1 MTEENKPKKRK
12 LTVSEKFY
20 IKSHRHMTAQEL
32 SMSMHIPSA
41 LIKIELAA
49 LVREDKAAE
58 KAEKEAAE
66 KKKQID
72 ESTIKAKNL
81 FIRNK
86 KRGVTVMTPESS
98 QLGEGIAKNAKK
110 IPRSEEFIHRIE

>member
-1 MTEENKPKKRK
+1 MTP
-12 LTVSEKFY
+12 
-20 IKSHRHMTAQEL
+20 QEMA
-32 SMSMHIPSA
+32 MSSHIPAA
-41 LIKIELAA
+41 LIKIELAT
-49 LVREDKAAE
+49 LVREEKAAE
-58 KAEKEAAE
+58 KAQKEEAE
-66 KKKQID
+66 KKKQIE